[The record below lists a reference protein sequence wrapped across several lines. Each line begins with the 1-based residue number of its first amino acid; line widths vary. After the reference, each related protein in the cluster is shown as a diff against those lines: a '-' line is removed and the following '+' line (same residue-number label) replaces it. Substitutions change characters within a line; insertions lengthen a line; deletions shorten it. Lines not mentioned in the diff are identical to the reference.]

1 MGKLISGEER
11 NFALEVYGEESKCFD
26 HTESMWEERSCSQV
40 SESTLQIVMRKL
52 F

>member
-1 MGKLISGEER
+1 MKNNGIITAGEER

-40 SESTLQIVMRKL
+40 LR
-52 F
+52 